1 VLAIT
6 LNPGFVCILAAL
18 IALASP
24 RMVRPALIVGAA
36 LAALW
41 LMLDREFGAVV
52 AGQQM
57 GLPIVPL
64 SLDAL
69 NRIFGIAMLLG
80 LVIIG
85 AASGARRNRAEDAAI
100 LLLAGGA
107 VSALFVGDLVSFV
120 AAASLSGIA
129 AAWIVFASPLP
140 NSSPSGARMLIWFG
154 LEGLL
159 FLVGV
164 AFQLSAGAASSIFAR
179 LDATTIGGAFIFAAL
194 LFRVGA
200 PFAHVWIKDAIAH
213 ASPVGAAALGVFSS
227 MLGVYALARL
237 FPAEPILAPIGLSM
251 AAIGAAFAIAED
263 DLRRAAASG
272 LTAQTGICVMLIG
285 IGSPFALAAAE
296 GHAFTL
302 TFAFL
307 ALLLALGAVLGR
319 QGHVRASQLE
329 GVARKMPVSAAM
341 LPVAGLAVAGAPALA
356 TYITTA
362 IALEAS
368 KQWINEAPWVI
379 TTALSAAL
387 LIALMLRPALQAYR
401 AQPGGRVAL
410 TEAPFPILLGI
421 ALATFFCISIGVAP
435 GWLYGLMPAELAFRP
450 YEMERVATQLELL
463 GVAGAAY
470 LVLRAAKLTAPERA
484 QRLLDVDA
492 IYRGPAAGAGRW
504 VGAVLLRLYG
514 AWQSQW
520 ERFAKAAGSGIAR
533 VIRLSDRPY
542 RGSAW
547 STAQFAA
554 IAAAIAIALLWQ
566 RM

>member
-1 VLAIT
+1 MLAIT
-6 LNPGFVCILAAL
+6 LNPGFVCILVAL

-24 RMVRPALIVGAA
+24 RMVRPGLIAGAA

-41 LMLDREFGAVV
+41 LVFDREFGAAV
-52 AGQQM
+52 AAQQM
-57 GLPIVPL
+57 GLPVVL
-64 SLDAL
+64 LNLDAL
-69 NRIFGIAMLLG
+69 NRIFGIAMLLA
-80 LVIIG
+80 LIVVG

-140 NSSPSGARMLIWFG
+140 GSSRSGARMLIWFG

-179 LDATTIGGAFIFAAL
+179 LDADSIGGAFIFAAL

-200 PFAHVWIKDAIAH
+200 PLAHVWIKDAVAH
-213 ASPVGAAALGVFSS
+213 ASPVGGAALGVFPV

-237 FPAEPILAPIGLSM
+237 FPAEPILAPIGMSM
-251 AAIGAAFAIAED
+251 AAIGAAFALAED

-272 LTAQTGICVMLIG
+272 LTAQTGVCLMLIG

-302 TFAFL
+302 MFAFL

-329 GVARKMPVSAAM
+329 GLARAMPISTALLA
-341 LPVAGLAVAGAPALA
+341 LAGLAAAGAPGLA
-356 TYITTA
+356 TYVTTA

-368 KQWINEAPWVI
+368 RQWVNEAPWVI
-379 TTALSAAL
+379 TTGLSAAL
-387 LIALMLRPALQAYR
+387 LIALVLRPALQAYR
-401 AQPGGRVAL
+401 APPGPAARN
-410 TEAPFPILLGI
+410 EAPFPMLLAI
-421 ALATFFCISIGVAP
+421 ALASFFCLSIGVAP
-435 GWLYGLMPAELAFRP
+435 AWLYGLMPAELTFRP
-450 YEMERVATQLELL
+450 YEIERVAPHIELL
-463 GVAGAAY
+463 GAAGAVY
-470 LVLRAAKLTAPERA
+470 LVLRALRLTAPERSL
-484 QRLLDVDA
+484 RLLDVDA

-504 VGAVLLRLYG
+504 VGIVLLRVYG
-514 AWQSQW
+514 AWQTHW
-520 ERFAKAAGSGIAR
+520 ERISKATGAGLAR
-533 VIRLSDRPY
+533 LIRLCDRPY
-542 RGSAW
+542 RPAAW
-547 STAQFAA
+547 SAAHFTA
-554 IAAAIAIALLWQ
+554 IAAAIALALLWQ

>member
-1 VLAIT
+1 MFEIT

-18 IALASP
+18 VAFAAP
-24 RMVRPALIVGAA
+24 RIVRPGLIVAA
-36 LAALW
+36 AAAALW
-41 LMLDREFGAVV
+41 LMLDRDFGA
-52 AGQQM
+52 AISGDQM
-57 GLPIVPL
+57 GLPVVPL
-64 SLDAL
+64 DLDAL

-80 LVIIG
+80 LIIIG
-85 AASGARRNRAEDAAI
+85 TASGARRNRAEDAAI

-107 VSALFVGDLVSFV
+107 VSALFVGDLISFV
-120 AAASLSGIA
+120 GAASLSGIA

-164 AFQLSAGAASSIFAR
+164 AFQISAGAANSILAR
-179 LDATTIGGAFIFAAL
+179 LDLGTIGGAFIFAAL
-194 LFRVGA
+194 MLRTGA
-200 PFAHVWIKDAIAH
+200 PLAHVWIKDAIAH
-213 ASPVGAAALGVFSS
+213 ASPVGGAALSVFTT

-251 AAIGAAFAIAED
+251 AAIGAAFAVAED

-272 LTAQTGICVMLIG
+272 LTAQTGVCVMLIG
-285 IGSPFALAAAE
+285 VGSPLALAAAE

-302 TFAFL
+302 MFAFL
-307 ALLLALGAVLGR
+307 AVLLALGAVLGR
-319 QGHVRASQLE
+319 QGHARASKLE
-329 GVARKMPVSAAM
+329 GVARVMPISAALM
-341 LPVAGLAVAGAPALA
+341 MFAGLAVAGAPGLA

-368 KQWINEAPWVI
+368 TQWMNEAPWVL

-401 AQPGGRVAL
+401 APPGAVQSH
-410 TEAPFPILLGI
+410 EAPFPMLLAI
-421 ALATFFCISIGVAP
+421 ALAMFFCLSVGVAP
-435 GWLYGLMPAELAFRP
+435 AWLYGLLPTELAFRP
-450 YEMERVATQLELL
+450 YEIERAAPQLELL
-463 GVAGAAY
+463 GAAGAAY
-470 LVLRAAKLTAPERA
+470 LVARALKGTAPERA
-484 QRLLDVDA
+484 LRLLDIDA

-504 VGAVLLRLYG
+504 IGVVLLRVYG
-514 AWQSQW
+514 AWQTQW
-520 ERFAKAAGSGIAR
+520 DHLLRAAGAAVGR
-533 VIRLSDRPY
+533 LIRRCDQPY

-547 STAQFAA
+547 SAAQFAA
-554 IAAAIAIALLWQ
+554 IAVAIAIALLWQ